1 MPLLELRDVSKGYGK
16 GLTRTEVLRGLNL
29 SVEDGEF
36 VAIVGYSGTGKST
49 LISTLAGLKSPDSGQ
64 VLMRGES
71 VKQPG
76 PDRGVVFQNYSL
88 LPWLSVLENILF
100 AVQQVLPNLSH
111 AEQTVHCAKYIAMVK
126 LSHAINK
133 KPSELSGG
141 MRQRVSLARTLAT
154 KPRVLL
160 MDEPLSALDAL
171 TRATL
176 QNEIVSIWERDRR
189 TVVLIT
195 NDVDEAILMAD
206 RVIPLLPGNRE
217 GSTLGESFSVNIDR
231 PRSRESVSHHP
242 EYKPLK
248 KAIVQLLLNARRK
261 SLENDVQL
269 GRPSDLV
276 TVS

>member
-1 MPLLELRDVSKGYGK
+1 MPLLELRNVSKGYGK
-16 GLTRTEVLRGLNL
+16 GQTRTEVLRDMNL

-36 VAIVGYSGTGKST
+36 VAIVGYSGTGKTT
-49 LISTLAGLKSPDSGQ
+49 LISALAGLKTPDSGQ
-64 VLMRGES
+64 VLMRGET

-88 LPWLSVLENILF
+88 LPWLTVLENIRF
-100 AVQQVLPNLSH
+100 AVEQVLPNLSY
-111 AEQTVHCAKYIAMVK
+111 AEQTAHCQKYIEMVK
-126 LSHAINK
+126 LSHATDK

-154 KPRVLL
+154 QPKVLL

-176 QNEIVSIWERDRR
+176 QNEIISIWERDRR

-206 RVIPLLPGNRE
+206 RVIPLVPSDRDGA
-217 GSTLGESFSVNIDR
+217 TLGEPFVVDIDR
-231 PRSRESVSHHP
+231 PRTRESVTHHP
-242 EYKPLK
+242 AYKPLK
-248 KAIVQLLLNARRK
+248 KAIVQLLLNARRD
-261 SLENDVQL
+261 SLENASHV
-269 GRPSDLV
+269 SNLV
-276 TVS
+276 AVS

>member
-1 MPLLELRDVSKGYGK
+1 MPLLEMRNVSKGYGHPSM
-16 GLTRTEVLRGLNL
+16 RTNVLQDISL
-29 SVEDGEF
+29 SVEEGEF

-49 LISTLAGLKSPDSGQ
+49 LISALAGLKLPDSGL
-64 VLMRGES
+64 VLMRGEA

-88 LPWLSVLENILF
+88 LPWLTVMENVLF
-100 AVQQVLPNLSH
+100 AVQQVFPSLSYQ
-111 AEQTVHCAKYIAMVK
+111 EQLAHCEKYVAMVK
-126 LSHAINK
+126 LSHAADK

-154 KPRVLL
+154 RPKVLL

-206 RVIPLLPGNRE
+206 RVIPLLPGQGN
-217 GSTLGESFSVNIDR
+217 GSTLGESFVVEIER
-231 PRSRESVSHHP
+231 PRSRESVAHHP
-242 EYKPLK
+242 SYKPLK
-248 KAIVQLLLNARRK
+248 QTIIQLLLSARRE
-261 SLENDVQL
+261 SLSSDHEQGL
-269 GRPSDLV
+269 PSALAS
-276 TVS
+276 VS

>member
-1 MPLLELRDVSKGYGK
+1 MPLLELRNVSKGYGK
-16 GLTRTEVLRGLNL
+16 GSMRTEVLRNMNL
-29 SVEDGEF
+29 SVEEGEF

-49 LISTLAGLKSPDSGQ
+49 LISALAGLKTPDSGQ

-100 AVQQVLPNLSH
+100 AVQQVLPNLSY
-111 AEQTVHCAKYIAMVK
+111 AEQTAHCDKYIAMVK

-133 KPSELSGG
+133 KPNELSGG

-154 KPRVLL
+154 QPKVLL

-206 RVIPLLPGNRE
+206 RVIPLLPGKGE
-217 GSTLGESFSVNIDR
+217 GATLGESFEVDIDR
-231 PRSRESVSHHP
+231 PRNRESVAHHP
-242 EYKPLK
+242 SYKPLK
-248 KAIVQLLLNARRK
+248 KAIIRLLLNARSE
-261 SLENDVQL
+261 SLENVA
-269 GRPSDLV
+269 V
-276 TVS
+276 TGPLTELAAVS

>member
-1 MPLLELRDVSKGYGK
+1 MPLLELRNVSKGYGK
-16 GLTRTEVLRGLNL
+16 GLMRTEVLRNMNL
-29 SVEDGEF
+29 SVEEGEF

-49 LISTLAGLKSPDSGQ
+49 LISALAGLKTPDSGQ

-100 AVQQVLPNLSH
+100 AVQQVLPNLSYT
-111 AEQTVHCAKYIAMVK
+111 EQTAHCVKYIAMVK
-126 LSHAINK
+126 LSHAMNK

-154 KPRVLL
+154 QPKVLL

-206 RVIPLLPGNRE
+206 RVIPLLPGNGQ
-217 GSTLGESFSVNIDR
+217 GSTLGEPFEVNIDR
-231 PRSRESVSHHP
+231 PRTRESVAHHP
-242 EYKPLK
+242 SYKPLK
-248 KAIVQLLLNARRK
+248 KAIIQLLLNARRE
-261 SLENDVQL
+261 SQENVAERDP
-269 GRPSDLV
+269 RTELV
-276 TVS
+276 AVS

>member
-1 MPLLELRDVSKGYGK
+1 MPLLELRNVSKGYGK
-16 GLTRTEVLRGLNL
+16 GLMRTEVIKDMNL
-29 SVEDGEF
+29 SVEEGEF
-36 VAIVGYSGTGKST
+36 VAIVGYSGTGKTT
-49 LISTLAGLKSPDSGQ
+49 LISTLAGLKTPDSGQ

-88 LPWLSVLENILF
+88 LPWLSVRENVLF
-100 AVQQVLPNLSH
+100 AVQPVLPNLSY
-111 AEQTVHCAKYIAMVK
+111 AEQIAHCEKYIAMVK
-126 LSHAINK
+126 LSHAIDK

-154 KPRVLL
+154 QPKVLL

-206 RVIPLLPGNRE
+206 RVIPLLPGKGQ
-217 GSTLGESFSVNIDR
+217 GSTLGEPYVVDIDR
-231 PRSRESVSHHP
+231 PRTRESVAHHP
-242 EYKPLK
+242 SFKPLK
-248 KAIVQLLLNARRK
+248 KAIIQLLLGARRE
-261 SLENDVQL
+261 SQE
-269 GRPSDLV
+269 LV
-276 TVS
+276 AVS